1 MQAFSLGDYR
11 GNRDTLNAA
20 LAQDNPTLQGAMGM
34 ASGMAQQG
42 LAGESKRLS
51 MRQAEADSLSKA
63 LAIKDFE
70 ARMLSE
76 AGDEET
82 ALKEMEAA
90 DKEQA
95 FADEMGGRESAMLDW
110 SNNVL
115 QSYAPDSPEYKQAV
129 RTIKMLSD
137 RQRKGTAYDKGYMDY
152 VEEYGINDPISQGTL
167 GSLGVQYE
175 GGGDKPAKD
184 KKPAPKKR
192 SGVDSEY
199 DDDVENS

>member
-1 MQAFSLGDYR
+1 MQQLSLGDYK

-42 LAGESKRLS
+42 LSGVSRRLG
-51 MRQAEADSLSKA
+51 MRQAEADSLSKTLA
-63 LAIKDFE
+63 LEEFRG
-70 ARMLSE
+70 RMMQDV
-76 AGDEET
+76 GDEE
-82 ALKEMEAA
+82 LAA
-90 DKEQA
+90 KEQYMS
-95 FADEMGGRESAMLDW
+95 DEMGGREAAMMDW
-110 SNNVL
+110 SQNVL

-137 RQRKGTAYDKGYMDY
+137 RSRKSMSHDKGYLDY
-152 VEEYGINDPISQGTL
+152 IEEYGINDPISQGTL

-175 GGGDKPAKD
+175 GGPPTPARD

-192 SGVDSEY
+192 SGADSEY
-199 DDDVENS
+199 DDDVEN

>member
-1 MQAFSLGDYR
+1 MQTFSLGDYR
-11 GNRDTLNAA
+11 GNRETLNAA
-20 LAQDNPTLQGAMGM
+20 LAQENPTLQGAMGM

-51 MRQAEADSLSKA
+51 MRQGEADSLAKMLA
-63 LAIKDFE
+63 LEDFKMQTMG
-70 ARMLSE
+70 A
-76 AGDEET
+76 AGEE
-82 ALKEMEAA
+82 EAA
-90 DKEQA
+90 MKEQA
-95 FADEMGGRESAMLDW
+95 FADEIGGRESAMLDW

-115 QSYAPDSPEYKQAV
+115 QSYAPDSPEYKQAI

-167 GSLGVQYE
+167 GSLGVQYQ

-199 DDDVENS
+199 DDDVEQ

>member
-76 AGDEET
+76 AGDEE
-82 ALKEMEAA
+82 AA
-90 DKEQA
+90 SKEQA
-95 FADEMGGRESAMLDW
+95 FADEMGGRETAMLDW

-167 GSLGVQYE
+167 GSLGVQYQ

-192 SGVDSEY
+192 SGADSEY
-199 DDDVENS
+199 DDDVESDE

>member
-1 MQAFSLGDYR
+1 
-11 GNRDTLNAA
+11 
-20 LAQDNPTLQGAMGM
+20 MGM

-51 MRQAEADSLSKA
+51 MRQGEADSLAKMLA
-63 LAIKDFE
+63 LEDFKMQTMG
-70 ARMLSE
+70 A
-76 AGDEET
+76 AGEE
-82 ALKEMEAA
+82 EAA
-90 DKEQA
+90 MKEQA
-95 FADEMGGRESAMLDW
+95 FADEIGGRESAMLDW

-167 GSLGVQYE
+167 GSLGVQYQ

-199 DDDVENS
+199 DDDVEQ

>member
-1 MQAFSLGDYR
+1 MQTFSLGDYR
-11 GNRDTLNAA
+11 GNRETLNAA
-20 LAQDNPTLQGAMGM
+20 LAQENPTLQGAMGM

-51 MRQAEADSLSKA
+51 MRQGEADSLAKMLA
-63 LAIKDFE
+63 LEDFKMQTMG
-70 ARMLSE
+70 A
-76 AGDEET
+76 AGEE
-82 ALKEMEAA
+82 EAA
-90 DKEQA
+90 MKEQA
-95 FADEMGGRESAMLDW
+95 FADEIGGRESAMLDW

-167 GSLGVQYE
+167 GSLGVQYQ

-199 DDDVENS
+199 DDDVEQ

>member
-20 LAQDNPTLQGAMGM
+20 LAQDNPTLEGAMGM

-51 MRQAEADSLSKA
+51 MRQGEADSLAKMLA
-63 LAIKDFE
+63 LEDFKGQ
-70 ARMLSE
+70 MLGA
-76 AGDEET
+76 AGEE
-82 ALKEMEAA
+82 EAA
-90 DKEQA
+90 MKEQA
-95 FADEMGGRESAMLDW
+95 FADEMGGRETAMLDW

-167 GSLGVQYE
+167 GSLGVQYQ

-192 SGVDSEY
+192 SGADSEY
-199 DDDVENS
+199 DDDVESDK